1 MAATNGLSSGFDMK
15 DFVRPD
21 KPSACQWS
29 REAAAAGAASP
40 HTKRPTLDVD
50 VRQIIMPDI
59 LTAIGNTPLVRLN
72 RIPQAEGISCQM
84 FAKCEFLN
92 PGGSVK
98 DRIGH
103 RMVLD
108 AEEAGILKPGMT
120 IIEPSSGNTG
130 IGLAMAAAVK
140 GYKCV
145 IVMPLKMS
153 DEKVNTLKVLGAQI
167 VRTPTEAAFDSP
179 EGLMVVAQKLQKETP
194 NSIILD
200 QYRNPGN
207 PLAHYDTLGPE
218 IYQQTGGK
226 IDLVVLGAGT
236 GGTITGVARYL
247 KEKVPNIQVVGVD
260 PYGSVLAEPA
270 ALNATDVKSYDVEG
284 IGYDF
289 IPTVLDRSVVDKW
302 LKVGDNEALQLS
314 RRLVRDEGMLCG
326 GSSGSV
332 LAGALKACQGLDA
345 SKRCVLVLPDGI
357 RNYMTKFVS
366 DDWMKTR
373 NHPLPS

>member
-1 MAATNGLSSGFDMK
+1 MSSNGVNNGGTSSFDMK

-21 KPSACQWS
+21 KPSSCKWS
-29 REAAAAGAASP
+29 LGGSLASP
-40 HTKRPTLDVD
+40 HTSRPTLDID
-50 VRQIIMPDI
+50 ARSMIMPNI
-59 LTAIGNTPLVRLN
+59 LTAVGNTPLVRLN
-72 RIPQAEGISCQM
+72 RIPAAEGVACEIL
-84 FAKCEFLN
+84 AKCEFLN

-98 DRIGH
+98 DRIGL

-108 AEEAGILKPGMT
+108 AEESGLLKPGMT
-120 IIEPSSGNTG
+120 IIEPTSGNTG
-130 IGLAMAAAVK
+130 IGLAMAAAAK
-140 GYKCV
+140 GYKCI

-153 DEKVNTLKVLGAQI
+153 DEKVNTLKVLGAHI
-167 VRTPTEAAFDSP
+167 IRTPTEAAFDSP

-226 IDLVVLGAGT
+226 VDLVVLGAGT

-247 KEKVPNIQVVGVD
+247 KERVPGVTVVGVD
-260 PYGSVLAEPA
+260 PYGSSLAEPSE
-270 ALNATDVKSYDVEG
+270 LNKTDVSVYDVEG

-289 IPTVLDRSVVDKW
+289 IPTVLDRSIVDRW
-302 LKVGDNEALQLS
+302 IKVGDNEALQLA
-314 RRLVRDEGMLCG
+314 RRLVRDEGLLCG

-332 LAGALKACQGLDA
+332 LAGALKACAGLDS

-366 DDWMKTR
+366 DSWMASR
-373 NHPLPS
+373 NHPLPN